1 MLSGWICTE
10 CQVTKNS
17 NLSANSDKDRSLP
30 DLYFSNKVAK
40 FDAAKGTNRT
50 NNCPE
55 ESVKFWMVSYHA
67 KWLRFVLNINHKRNY
82 S

>member
-17 NLSANSDKDRSLP
+17 NLSANSDKDRSPP
-30 DLYFSNKVAK
+30 DLYFSTKLAE
-40 FDAAKGTNRT
+40 FDAAKGTNRA

-55 ESVKFWMVSYHA
+55 ESVKFWMVSDHA
-67 KWLRFVLNINHKRNY
+67 KWLRFVLKVN
-82 S
+82 